1 MTGTAHVAGPAHVA
15 DPAVICPLCSESVDD
30 LLLAL
35 VHPDTESPAH
45 FDCVLREIRAG
56 ERLEPGEQVCYVG
69 GGVFGIVARAGRRRR
84 GVRIRKRIP
93 YEPERGSPPW
103 RNEQVRRLGQP
114 AAGPST
120 GRRRGV

>member
-1 MTGTAHVAGPAHVA
+1 MTGAVPGPPGPAQVDGPAQAAGPA
-15 DPAVICPLCSESVDD
+15 PICPLCSESVED
-30 LLLAL
+30 LLLAV

-93 YEPERGSPPW
+93 YETERGAPQW
-103 RNEQVRRLGQP
+103 RSEQIRRLGQP
-114 AAGPST
+114 
-120 GRRRGV
+120 